1 MMSGRRASMSEKKK
15 DDKNRWRNKTIA
27 FRGSPEEAAE
37 LDKRWKLCGYDTKQD
52 YLIDSMLHQQVV
64 AKGNPMMLVTFRD
77 ELHAILHE
85 LRRIQDAS
93 GLDEELLTPI
103 RTMLEIIEAF
113 KENEDS
119 PNKNDKKFISKRT
132 YRAL

>member
-1 MMSGRRASMSEKKK
+1 MSEKKK

-37 LDKRWKLCGYDTKQD
+37 LDKRWKLCGYATKQD

-93 GLDEELLTPI
+93 EMDEELLTPI

-119 PNKNDKKFISKRT
+119 PNKKDKKFISKRT
-132 YRAL
+132 YREL

>member
-1 MMSGRRASMSEKKK
+1 MSEKKK
-15 DDKNRWRNKTIA
+15 DDKNRWK
-27 FRGSPEEAAE
+27 
-37 LDKRWKLCGYDTKQD
+37 D

-93 GLDEELLTPI
+93 EMDEELLTPI
-103 RTMLEIIEAF
+103 RTMLEILEAF
-113 KENEDS
+113 KVDEETEGKNE
-119 PNKNDKKFISKRT
+119 KKQFMERRQ
-132 YRAL
+132 YRNV

>member
-1 MMSGRRASMSEKKK
+1 MSEKKK

-37 LDKRWKLCGYDTKQD
+37 LDKRWKLCGYATKQD

-93 GLDEELLTPI
+93 EMDEELLTPI
-103 RTMLEIIEAF
+103 RTMLVMMM
-113 KENEDS
+113 KQW
-119 PNKNDKKFISKRT
+119 
-132 YRAL
+132 

>member
-1 MMSGRRASMSEKKK
+1 MSEKKK

-37 LDKRWKLCGYDTKQD
+37 LDKRWKLCGYATKQD

-85 LRRIQDAS
+85 LRRIRDVS
-93 GLDEELLTPI
+93 EMDEELLTPI
-103 RTMLEIIEAF
+103 RTMLEILEAF

-119 PNKNDKKFISKRT
+119 PNKKDKKFISKRT
-132 YRAL
+132 YREL

>member
-1 MMSGRRASMSEKKK
+1 MSEKKK
-15 DDKNRWRNKTIA
+15 DDRNRWRNKTIA

-37 LDKRWKLCGYDTKQD
+37 LDKRWKLCGYATKQD

-93 GLDEELLTPI
+93 EMDEELLTPI
-103 RTMLEIIEAF
+103 RTMLEILEAF

-119 PNKNDKKFISKRT
+119 PNKKDKKFISKRT
-132 YRAL
+132 YREL

>member
-37 LDKRWKLCGYDTKQD
+37 LDKRWKLCGYATKQD

-85 LRRIQDAS
+85 LRRIQDTS
-93 GLDEELLTPI
+93 EMDEELLTPI
-103 RTMLEIIEAF
+103 RTMLGTNCRELDF
-113 KENEDS
+113 
-119 PNKNDKKFISKRT
+119 
-132 YRAL
+132 

>member
-1 MMSGRRASMSEKKK
+1 MSEKKK

-37 LDKRWKLCGYDTKQD
+37 LNKRWKLCGYATKQD

-93 GLDEELLTPI
+93 EMDEELLTPI
-103 RTMLEIIEAF
+103 RTMLEILEAF
-113 KENEDS
+113 KVNEETKG
-119 PNKNDKKFISKRT
+119 KNEKKQFMERRQ
-132 YRAL
+132 YRNV

>member
-37 LDKRWKLCGYDTKQD
+37 LDKRCKLCGYATKQD

-64 AKGNPMMLVTFRD
+64 AK
-77 ELHAILHE
+77 
-85 LRRIQDAS
+85 S
-93 GLDEELLTPI
+93 
-103 RTMLEIIEAF
+103 
-113 KENEDS
+113 
-119 PNKNDKKFISKRT
+119 
-132 YRAL
+132 